1 MEILRKS
8 PEEVKAFFLKILGV
22 VKLLLLKPV
31 SSAECERSF
40 SCLRLLKTWLRST
53 MTQKRLNGVILAH
66 VHHALIDKI
75 DLSKVADSFVQNNDS
90 RVAIFGKP
98 SSS

>member
-1 MEILRKS
+1 MQLYGIKNQPLFRNYILR
-8 PEEVKAFFLKILGV
+8 V
-22 VKLLLLKPV
+22 VKFLLLKPV

-40 SCLRLLKTWLRST
+40 SCLRRLKTWLRST
-53 MTQKRLNGVILAH
+53 VTQKRLNGVVLDQ
-66 VHHALIDKI
+66 VYQALIDKI
-75 DLSKVADSFVQNNDS
+75 DLSKVADNFARKNDS